1 CYAPRA
7 HCCLH
12 SFPTRR
18 SSDLSRPSSTSVAS
32 RISNATGT
40 ASSPNWVRKVSLVA
54 LSVEVVATDRT
65 VWSGE
70 ASAISAPAAD
80 GSIGILPGHQPVLAV
95 LRSGTVDITPT
106 SGEKVELDVS
116 GGFVSVDHDT
126 VTIVIDA
133 SVGSEMS
140 DE

>member
-1 CYAPRA
+1 M
-7 HCCLH
+7 
-12 SFPTRR
+12 
-18 SSDLSRPSSTSVAS
+18 
-32 RISNATGT
+32 
-40 ASSPNWVRKVSLVA
+40 A
-54 LSVEVVATDRT
+54 LNVEVVATDRT

-95 LRSGTVDITPT
+95 LRPGKVDISPA
-106 SGEKVELDVS
+106 SGEKMELDVS

-133 SVGSEMS
+133 TVETEMS
-140 DE
+140 ND

>member
-1 CYAPRA
+1 M
-7 HCCLH
+7 
-12 SFPTRR
+12 
-18 SSDLSRPSSTSVAS
+18 
-32 RISNATGT
+32 
-40 ASSPNWVRKVSLVA
+40 A

-133 SVGSEMS
+133 SVESEMS
-140 DE
+140 DD

>member
-1 CYAPRA
+1 MRPSKR
-7 HCCLH
+7 
-12 SFPTRR
+12 STRSLPVSTTTLR
-18 SSDLSRPSSTSVAS
+18 SRPSSTSVAS

-80 GSIGILPGHQPVLAV
+80 GSIGILPGHQPGLAV

-133 SVGSEMS
+133 SVESEMS
-140 DE
+140 DD